1 MNFNALILVID
12 SARARLFRLEQTSSP
27 RAPVALRE
35 VESLVHPEARVKEG
49 ERHPGSFPAG
59 VRPGKAGSG
68 HALDDHRGAHE
79 AEERRRFARQVAQK
93 VAGTVKEGSRNP
105 LIVLATH
112 AMHSL
117 LAAELEREMPR
128 EVFVR
133 SEIGEFSELSPSEL
147 LEELQQR
154 RVFEP

>member
-12 SARARLFRLEQTSSP
+12 SARARLFRLAQTSSP

-59 VRPGKAGSG
+59 VRSGIGGSG
-68 HALDDHRGAHE
+68 HTLDDHRGAHE
-79 AEERRRFARQVAQK
+79 VEERRRFARQVAEA
-93 VAGTVKEGSRNP
+93 VARIVKEGSCNP
-105 LIVLATH
+105 VIVMATH
-112 AMHSL
+112 PMHAV
-117 LAAELEREMPR
+117 LAAEFERELPR
-128 EVFVR
+128 EVYVR
-133 SEIGEFSELSPSEL
+133 SEIGEFSELTPSEL

>member
-1 MNFNALILVID
+1 MNFNALILVVD
-12 SARARLFRLEQTSSP
+12 SARARLFRVEQRSAP
-27 RAPVALRE
+27 RAPVALSE

-59 VRPGKAGSG
+59 VRPGKGGSG

-79 AEERRRFARQVAQK
+79 TEERRRFARQVAQT
-93 VAGTVKEGSRNP
+93 VARTVKEGSCNP
-105 LIVLATH
+105 VIVMATH
-112 AMHSL
+112 AMHAL
-117 LAAELEREMPR
+117 LAAEFERELPR
-128 EVFVR
+128 EVYVR
-133 SEIGEFSELSPSEL
+133 SEIGEFSELTPSEL

>member
-1 MNFNALILVID
+1 MNLNALILVID
-12 SARARLFRLEQTSSP
+12 SARARFFRVEQTSSP
-27 RAPVALRE
+27 RAPVVLRE

-79 AEERRRFARQVAQK
+79 VEERRRFARQVAQA
-93 VAGTVKEGSRNP
+93 VARTVKAGSCNP
-105 LIVLATH
+105 LIVMATH
-112 AMHSL
+112 PMYAL
-117 LAAELEREMPR
+117 LGAELEREVPR
-128 EVFVR
+128 EVYVR
-133 SEIGEFSELSPSEL
+133 SETGEFSELTPSEL
-147 LEELQQR
+147 LEELQHR

>member
-12 SARARLFRLEQTSSP
+12 SARARLFRVEQTSAP

-49 ERHPGSFPAG
+49 ERHPGSFAAG
-59 VRPGKAGSG
+59 VRPGKGGSG

-79 AEERRRFARQVAQK
+79 GEERRRFARQVAQA
-93 VAGTVKEGSRNP
+93 VSRTVKEGSCNP
-105 LIVLATH
+105 VIVMATH
-112 AMHSL
+112 AMHAL
-117 LAAELEREMPR
+117 LGAELEREVPR
-128 EVFVR
+128 EVYVR
-133 SEIGEFSELSPSEL
+133 SEIGEFSELTPSEL

>member
-12 SARARLFRLEQTSSP
+12 SARARLFRVAQTSSP
-27 RAPVALRE
+27 RAPVVLRE

-59 VRPGKAGSG
+59 VHPGKGGSG
-68 HALDDHRGAHE
+68 HTLDDHRGAHE
-79 AEERRRFARQVAQK
+79 TEERRRFARQVAQA
-93 VAGTVKEGSRNP
+93 VARTVKDGSCNP
-105 LIVLATH
+105 VIAMATH
-112 AMHSL
+112 PMHAL
-117 LAAELEREMPR
+117 LAAELERELPR
-128 EVFVR
+128 EVYVR
-133 SEIGEFSELSPSEL
+133 SELGEFSELTPSEL

>member
-1 MNFNALILVID
+1 MNFNALIVVVD
-12 SARARLFRLEQTSSP
+12 SARARLFRVAQTSAP

-35 VESLVHPEARVKEG
+35 LESLVHPEARVKEG
-49 ERHPGSFPAG
+49 ERHSGSSPGG

-68 HALDDHRGAHE
+68 HMLDDHRGAHE
-79 AEERRRFARQVAQK
+79 LEERRRFSRQVAR
-93 VAGTVKEGSRNP
+93 AAARTVREGSCNP

-112 AMHSL
+112 AMHASL
-117 LAAELEREMPR
+117 AGELEREVPR

-133 SEIGEFSELSPSEL
+133 SEIGEFSELTPNEL
-147 LEELQQR
+147 LEELQER